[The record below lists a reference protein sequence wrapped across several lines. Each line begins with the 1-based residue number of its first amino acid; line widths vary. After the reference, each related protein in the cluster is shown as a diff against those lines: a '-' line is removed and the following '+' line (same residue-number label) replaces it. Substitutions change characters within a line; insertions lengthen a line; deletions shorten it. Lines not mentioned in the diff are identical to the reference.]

1 MPSPSCPKC
10 GNTSFEM
17 TEIRI
22 EKANW
27 RHTAIICSHCGAVV
41 GTEELMSIMHM
52 LDKIGKKLGVSF
64 GS

>member
-1 MPSPSCPKC
+1 
-10 GNTSFEM
+10 M